1 MKNNNEIN
9 LKNGILF
16 IIVGP
21 SGSGKTTLAKYII
34 EEFKEKI
41 SMIPTYTTR
50 PIRKNE
56 IDKIDYNFI
65 SIDEFKNLDKNNFFT
80 ETVII
85 DNNFY
90 GTSNEFLNRLKNGEN
105 LLLILN
111 FDGLISWKNK
121 YPNIKSI
128 WIDCEFS
135 LLKERL
141 EKREN
146 GNIEFINKRLKN
158 VEEEK
163 IKIFNYTKEN
173 NSIFNF
179 EIENINLNESKNKI
193 FNFISNNN

>member
-1 MKNNNEIN
+1 MQKNNEIN

-65 SIDEFKNLDKNNFFT
+65 SIDEFKILDKNNFFT

-128 WIDCEFS
+128 WIDCEFN

-163 IKIFNYTKEN
+163 IKIFNYTKKN